1 MQINVTKTYLPPI
14 AEYQR
19 RLQDIWSR
27 GWVTNHGPFVNELEL
42 KLKDYLGLDYLLFV
56 SSGTTALQIA
66 LRALDLEGEV
76 ITTPFSYVATTSSIV
91 WHGCEPVMVDIS
103 SDTLNIDPQKIEKA
117 ITERTSAI
125 MATHVYG
132 NACDIAAIQ
141 DIAERHGLAV
151 IYDAAHAFGT
161 KYRNRSAFEYGD
173 VSATSFHATKL
184 FHTVE
189 GGAVIARTPE
199 LLKRLALMRNFGH
212 TSPTDF
218 ECAGINGKN
227 SELHAAMGLCNLNYV
242 EENLRIRRELSV
254 YYDQRLAG
262 LPLRR
267 PMVTPGC
274 EYNFAYYP
282 IIFDS
287 ETTLLHTVEAL
298 KLHNIYPRRY
308 FYPSLSTLPYLKRR
322 FETPISENIAPRVL
336 CLPLYHSLSVEEIDM
351 ICRLISRS
359 IRY

>member
-1 MQINVTKTYLPPI
+1 
-14 AEYQR
+14 
-19 RLQDIWSR
+19 
-27 GWVTNHGPFVNELEL
+27 
-42 KLKDYLGLDYLLFV
+42 
-56 SSGTTALQIA
+56 
-66 LRALDLEGEV
+66 
-76 ITTPFSYVATTSSIV
+76 
-91 WHGCEPVMVDIS
+91 
-103 SDTLNIDPQKIEKA
+103 
-117 ITERTSAI
+117 
-125 MATHVYG
+125 
-132 NACDIAAIQ
+132 
-141 DIAERHGLAV
+141 
-151 IYDAAHAFGT
+151 
-161 KYRNRSAFEYGD
+161 
-173 VSATSFHATKL
+173 
-184 FHTVE
+184 
-189 GGAVIARTPE
+189 
-199 LLKRLALMRNFGH
+199 
-212 TSPTDF
+212 
-218 ECAGINGKN
+218 
-227 SELHAAMGLCNLNYV
+227 MGLCNLNYV